1 MFDTSC
7 NERPSGIVQMLSDKH
22 HVLVKL
28 LRSKCQVEHGHLICA
43 GVIWIKVF

>member
-28 LRSKCQVEHGHLICA
+28 LRMDREVRS
-43 GVIWIKVF
+43 